1 MSKCTLGGRRRHDR
15 DEQGFSLVELV
26 VVLVIMPVIIG
37 AIAFGLVS
45 VFQLQNSTSQR
56 LSGSVDLQKVSAQF
70 TKDVQDSEHV
80 YLGVTPQQCGTVGTQ
95 LLGLGWN
102 YGNGSDQSMVSYVRI
117 AMKNNSSNYL
127 LERLY
132 CTLGNMTTP
141 TATTVLSADF
151 YVSSGLLVQNPPS
164 VCVSNLQNCVTNTS
178 TSYNSH
184 DLAAVTFTMY
194 VPMSSSAYTMVVS
207 PRGGTSPDTGSA
219 NGGPTAGITLLGA
232 CTGGTNTV
240 LSVGNGNL
248 NIETLNNGQGTGT
261 LGLVNCPASA
271 VSLANNG
278 SIDASGVLTGQQSTT
293 GISVG
298 ANPGT
303 YPTQVTTD
311 TGLCNW
317 LQSSPYGCAT
327 ISNPLVAPTTWNN
340 TTKCG
345 NGGLPECGN
354 CVTTTGTNNQY
365 TYTCTSGIYPTTP
378 SFKNGAIINLTG
390 TSDGTSSGT
399 PGVTLF
405 QSDFTVPNGG
415 SLSFSP
421 NEAYVFA
428 APDAGAFSTG
438 TSNKKTDGI
447 YISGTNVLLYVP
459 TGGMTLSNNTFVQ
472 LTGSPSNDYVDMWVN
487 GQLNSPANGDGVLTL
502 GNNST
507 STATNTF
514 GGIYVPYGEVVDSNN
529 GTISASFILAGSA
542 SFSNG
547 LTVTITG
554 Y

>member
-1 MSKCTLGGRRRHDR
+1 MSGSTLRMRRRMNQD
-15 DEQGFSLVELV
+15 DQGFSLIELV

-56 LSGSVDLQKVSAQF
+56 LSGSVDLQKVSSQF

-80 YLGVTPQQCGTVGTQ
+80 YLGVTPQQCGSVGTQ

-102 YGNGSDQSMVSYVRI
+102 YGNGSDQTMVSYVRVPM
-117 AMKNNSSNYL
+117 ANNSTNYL

-141 TATTVLSADF
+141 SGTTVLSSDF
-151 YVSSGLLVQNPPS
+151 YISSGLLVQNPPS
-164 VCVSNLQNCVTNTS
+164 VCVSNLQDCVTNTS

-184 DLAAVTFTMY
+184 DIAAVTFTMY
-194 VPMSSSAYTMVVS
+194 VPMSSSPYTMVVS
-207 PRGGTSPDTGSA
+207 PRGGTSPDTGSTT
-219 NGGPTAGITLLGA
+219 GPQAGITLLGT
-232 CTGGTNTV
+232 CSGGSGTV
-240 LSVGNGNL
+240 LTVGNGNL
-248 NIETLNNGQGTGT
+248 NIQTSSSGQGTGS

-278 SIDASGVLTGQQSTT
+278 SIQAAGVLTGQQSTT

-317 LQSSPYGCAT
+317 LQTSPYGCAGG
-327 ISNPLVAPTTWNN
+327 SNVLVTPTSWNDS
-340 TTKCG
+340 T
-345 NGGLPECGN
+345 ECG
-354 CVTTTGTNNQY
+354 TGSQPACGQCTPVAGINNQY
-365 TYTCTSGIYPTTP
+365 TYNCTSGIYPTTP
-378 SFKNGAIINLTG
+378 AFQNGSIIDLTG
-390 TSDGTSSGT
+390 TSDGTLTGQ
-399 PGVTLF
+399 PGVTMF

-415 SLSFSP
+415 SVNFGTGQS
-421 NEAYVFA
+421 YVFA
-428 APDAGAFSTG
+428 APDSGAFSTG
-438 TSNKKTDGI
+438 TSNQKNNGI
-447 YISGTNVLLYVP
+447 NIQGTNVLLYVP
-459 TGGMTLSNNTFVQ
+459 TGGMTFSNNTVVQ
-472 LTGSPSNDYVDMWVN
+472 LTGSSSNGYVDIWVN
-487 GQLNSPANGDGVLTL
+487 GLLNSPVSGDGILTL

-507 STATNTF
+507 SSTYNTY
-514 GGIYVPYGEVVDSNN
+514 GGIYVPNGEVLDSNN
-529 GTISASFILAGSA
+529 GTISASFILAGTA